1 MTKSLVLASS
11 FLNNKLLQA
20 KLSSFYTNVQSFG
33 NNILYRGIQNGK
45 RVKQKVEY
53 SPSLY
58 IPSKKITNFTSL
70 DGEYLDQKIFGDIR
84 SARDFI
90 KQFEGVSNASKIY
103 GQTRFE
109 YAFIADQHHG
119 MVDYDFD
126 KVLVGVID
134 IEVGSENGFPN
145 PYQANE
151 PITAIALKYLN
162 GPIYVFG
169 CGDYETQGKE
179 IYVKCRDEYSL
190 CKQFMSL
197 WADKTP
203 DILTGWNTK
212 FFDEPYIINRF
223 RKILGEDATKKLSP
237 WNYIGE
243 RKTNINGR
251 EMVAYNIMG
260 VESLDYIEL
269 YKWYAPGGKSQ
280 ESYRLDAIAQVELGE
295 GKISYDEFDNL
306 HALYRLNY
314 QKFIEYNI
322 KDVELIIKLEEKLK
336 LLELGVT
343 LAYDTKTN
351 FEDIFA
357 QTRMWDSMT
366 YDYLFQKGIIVPP
379 RIVKEKSSAFE
390 GAYVKEVQV
399 GKHDWVAS
407 FDLNSLYPH
416 LMMQY
421 NISPETL
428 IEPENYTDEMREI
441 LSSGVDVNK
450 LLSKSVDTSKLTN
463 ATITPNGQ
471 FFRTDIQGFLPKMM
485 EEMYTDRSKFK
496 KLMLKAK
503 QEYEHEQDESKKYE
517 IEKRIAKYNNIQ
529 LAKKVSLN
537 SAYGALGSQY
547 FRFYDLR
554 MALGVTTAGQL
565 SIRWIEAKINAWM
578 NKLLETKNADY
589 VIASDTDSIYLRMGE
604 LVNKFIKDT
613 SDKQKVISLMD
624 KICRD
629 KLEPFIDISYKEL
642 SDYVHAYDQKMQMKR
657 EGLSDK
663 GIWTAKKRYILNVY
677 NNEGVQYNE
686 PQMKVMGLEMIKSST
701 PSAIREK
708 MKESISLMVNGTE
721 DDIHKFIAKFRED
734 FHKLPPEE
742 ISFPRGLNGLNKYSD
757 AATLY
762 KLGTPIHVKGAILYN
777 NFLKQH
783 NLTKKYQLIQ
793 EGEKIKFTYLKMP
806 NPFKDTVIS
815 YPNRLPTEL
824 GLDNYID
831 YDLQFDKAFLEPIKV
846 ILDCMK
852 WSTEKVSSLED
863 FFS

>member
-1 MTKSLVLASS
+1 MPATRKQEIQFRNLEGEP
-11 FLNNKLLQA
+11 LQ
-20 KLSSFYTNVQSFG
+20 
-33 NNILYRGIQNGK
+33 
-45 RVKQKVEY
+45 
-53 SPSLY
+53 
-58 IPSKKITNFTSL
+58 
-70 DGEYLDQKIFGDIR
+70 QKIFGDIR
-84 SARDFI
+84 SARDFV
-90 KQFEGVSNASKIY
+90 KQMDGVSNATKIY

-109 YAFIADQHHG
+109 YAFIADQHEG
-119 MVDYDFD
+119 MVDYDFE
-126 KVLVGVID
+126 KVSIAVID
-134 IEVGSENGFPN
+134 IEVGSENGFPD
-145 PYQANE
+145 PYLANE
-151 PITAIALKYLN
+151 PITAIAVKYL
-162 GPIYVFG
+162 GGDIYVFG
-169 CGDYETQGKE
+169 CGEYETKGKE
-179 IYVKCRDEYSL
+179 IYVKCRDEYTL
-190 CKQFMSL
+190 CRQFMAL
-197 WADKTP
+197 WTKKCP

-223 RKILGEDATKKLSP
+223 RKILGEDETKKLSP

-243 RKTNINGR
+243 RKTRINGR
-251 EMVAYNIMG
+251 ELIAYNIMG

-295 GKISYDEFDNL
+295 GKISYDDYDNL
-306 HALYRLNY
+306 HSLYRLNY
-314 QKFIEYNI
+314 QLFIEYNI

-366 YDYLFQKGIIVPP
+366 YAYLFEKGIIVPP
-379 RIVKEKSSAFE
+379 REVKEKDGMFE

-428 IEPENYTDEMREI
+428 IQPSDYTPQMREVI
-441 LSSGVDVNK
+441 SSGVNVEKMLNK
-450 LLSKSVDTSKLTN
+450 QVDTSKLENVTL
-463 ATITPNGQ
+463 TPNGQ
-471 FFRTDIQGFLPKMM
+471 FFRTDIQGFLSKMM

-496 KLMLKAK
+496 KMMLQAK
-503 QEYEHEQDESKKYE
+503 QEYENEPDESKKYE

-565 SIRWIEAKINAWM
+565 SIRWIEGKLNGWM
-578 NKLLETKNADY
+578 NKLLDTKEDY
-589 VIASDTDSIYLRMGE
+589 VIASDTDSIYLNMGPII
-604 LVNKFIKDT
+604 NKFVSNKSVEQTIEF
-613 SDKQKVISLMD
+613 MD
-624 KICRD
+624 KICKD
-629 KLEPFIDISYKEL
+629 KIEPFIDKSYKEL
-642 SDYVHAYDQKMQMKR
+642 AEYVHAYDQKMQMKR

-677 NNEGVQYNE
+677 NNEGVQYKE

-701 PSAIREK
+701 PATIREK
-708 MKESISLMVNGTE
+708 MKEAITIMLRGSE
-721 DDIHKFIAKFRED
+721 DDIHKFIKQARTD
-734 FHKLPPEE
+734 FMNLPAEE
-742 ISFPRGLNGLNKYSD
+742 ISSPRGCNGLSKYMDSLQ
-757 AATLY
+757 LY

-777 NFLKQH
+777 HYLKEK
-783 NLTKKYQLIQ
+783 NLTKKYPLIQ
-793 EGEKIKFTYLKMP
+793 EGEKLKYTYLKMP

-815 YPNRLPTEL
+815 FPGRLPKEF
-824 GLDNYID
+824 GLQEYID
-831 YDLQFDKAFLEPIKV
+831 YDLQFEKAFLEPIKV
-846 ILDCMK
+846 ILTCMG
-852 WSTEKVSSLED
+852 WTTEKVSTLED

>member
-1 MTKSLVLASS
+1 MSS
-11 FLNNKLLQA
+11 N
-20 KLSSFYTNVQSFG
+20 FYTNVQCFG
-33 NNILYRGIQNGK
+33 NHILYRGIKDGK
-45 RVKQKVEY
+45 RVKERVDY

-58 IPSKKITNFTSL
+58 VPSKRITNFTSL
-70 DGEYLDQKIFGDIR
+70 EGVYLDQKTFETIR
-84 SARDFI
+84 ESRDYI
-90 KQFEGVSNASKIY
+90 KQFESVQNVPKIY

-109 YAFIADQHHG
+109 YAFIADQHRG
-119 MVDYDFD
+119 MVDYEQD
-126 KVLVGVID
+126 KISIAVVD
-134 IEVGSENGFPN
+134 IEVGSENGFPD
-145 PYQANE
+145 PYEANE
-151 PITAIALKYLN
+151 PITAICIKYIN
-162 GPIYVFG
+162 GDTYVFG
-169 CGDYETQGKE
+169 CGIYETKGKE

-190 CKQFMSL
+190 CKQFMAL
-197 WADKTP
+197 WTKKCP

-223 RKILGEDATKKLSP
+223 RKILGEDETKKLSP

-243 RKTNINGR
+243 RNTFVNNRSMI
-251 EMVAYNIMG
+251 AYNLMG

-295 GKISYDEFDNL
+295 GKISYDEYDNL
-306 HALYRLNY
+306 HSLYRLNF

-336 LLELGVT
+336 LIELAVT

-351 FEDIFA
+351 YQDVFA

-366 YDYLFQKGIIVPP
+366 YAYLFEKGIIVPP
-379 RIVKEKSSAFE
+379 RVTKEKDSAFE
-390 GAYVKEVQV
+390 GAYVKIPQV
-399 GKHDWVAS
+399 GLHNWVAS

-428 IEPENYTDEMREI
+428 IEPQDYTDEMREV
-441 LSSGVDVNK
+441 LSQGISVEK
-450 LLSKSVDTSKLTN
+450 LLKKQINTSSLQK
-463 ATITPNGQ
+463 ATLTPNGQ

-485 EEMYTDRSKFK
+485 EEMYEDRKKFK
-496 KLMLKAK
+496 KLMLQAK
-503 QEYEHEQDESKKYE
+503 QEYENESDGSKKYE

-565 SIRWIEAKINAWM
+565 SIRWIENKINEYM
-578 NKLLETKNADY
+578 NKLLSTDKDY

-624 KICRD
+624 KICEEKLQPYID
-629 KLEPFIDISYKEL
+629 KSYKEL
-642 SDYVHAYDQKMQMKR
+642 ADYVHAYQQKMEMKR

-677 NNEGVQYNE
+677 NNEGVQYKE

-701 PSAIREK
+701 PSSIREK
-708 MKESISLMVNGTE
+708 MKEAIELMVNGTQE
-721 DDIHKFIAKFRED
+721 DIHTFIASFRKD
-734 FHKLPPEE
+734 FKELPAEE
-742 ISFPRGLNGLNKYSD
+742 ISFPRGLNGLNTYSD
-757 AATLY
+757 AVTLY
-762 KLGTPIHVKGAILYN
+762 KKGTPIHVKGAILYN
-777 NFLKQH
+777 HYLKQKD
-783 NLTKKYQLIQ
+783 LTKKYPLIQ
-793 EGEKIKFTYLKMP
+793 EGEKLKFTYLKMP

-815 YPNRLPTEL
+815 YPSRLPKEFEL
-824 GLDNYID
+824 QEYID
-831 YDLQFDKAFLEPIKV
+831 YDMQFDKAFLEPIKV
-846 ILDCMK
+846 ILDCMG
-852 WSTEKVSSLED
+852 WSTEKTSSIED
-863 FFS
+863 FFV